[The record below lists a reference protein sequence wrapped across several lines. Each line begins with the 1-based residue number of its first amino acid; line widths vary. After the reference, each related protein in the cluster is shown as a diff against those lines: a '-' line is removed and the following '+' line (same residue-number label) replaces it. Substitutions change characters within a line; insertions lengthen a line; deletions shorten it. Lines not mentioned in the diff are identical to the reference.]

1 MSYALTLAALLASL
15 YTAARLNGSTV
26 ASAAHLTTIAF
37 IAGLALSA

>member
-1 MSYALTLAALLASL
+1 MIYAVTMASLLASL

-26 ASAAHLTTIAF
+26 ASAAQLTTMAF